1 MRSDAPGP
9 RVEIVT
15 DPAIFA
21 ERVDPVVRRDPVRC
35 SVLATN
41 LDAALHGFTVA
52 RSRWILVA
60 AGGVVPAGG
69 VVLAGM
75 ITPPHPLWLT
85 PVYGVPAGPVTELL
99 ARALATA
106 SDGVPGGPDLP
117 GVRGAIGS
125 ATPFAR
131 AWQRVTGRGHEVRMA
146 QRMYELTELV
156 EPSGI
161 PGAARPAGEADRDLC
176 IDWMH
181 AFHAEAVP
189 GDPVGDF
196 PRVVEHRI
204 AYGGFT
210 LWTDGGRPVALA
222 GTSTVVAGAAR
233 IGPVYTPPHL
243 RRHGYGAAVT
253 AAATQAGFA
262 AGATRCMLFT
272 DLANS
277 TSNALYPRLGYRP
290 VGDAV
295 DYAFVD

>member
-1 MRSDAPGP
+1 MGTDTTGP
-9 RVEIVT
+9 KVEIIT

-21 ERVDPVVRRDPVRC
+21 EQVDPVIRRDPVRC

-41 LDAALHGFTVA
+41 LSAALHGFTVA
-52 RSRWILVA
+52 QSRWILVE
-60 AGGVVPAGG
+60 AGD

-99 ARALATA
+99 AQALASA
-106 SDGVPGGPDLP
+106 PDGVPGPGLP
-117 GVRGAIGS
+117 GVRGPIGS

-131 AWQRVTGRGHEVRMA
+131 AWQRVTGRGHDVRMA

-156 EPSGI
+156 EPTGI
-161 PGAARPAGEADRDLC
+161 TGSARPASEADRDLC
-176 IDWMH
+176 VDWLH

-189 GDPVGDF
+189 GDPVADF
-196 PRVVEHRI
+196 VRI
-204 AYGGFT
+204 VARRIPARGLA
-210 LWTDGGRPVALA
+210 LWTDGGRPVAMA
-222 GTSTVVAGAAR
+222 GTSTVVAGVAR
-233 IGPVYTPPHL
+233 IGPVYTPPQL

-253 AAATQAGFA
+253 AAATQAGFE

-272 DLANS
+272 DLANP
-277 TSNALYPRLGYRP
+277 TSNALYSRLGYHP

-295 DYAFVD
+295 AYAFVD